1 MTQQGRT
8 KTKIK
13 LVDTNVIL
21 RYLIED
27 GGEKAEQA
35 KKLMKRVET
44 GEEFIEISV
53 LVTAEIIWTL
63 EKVYKI
69 PRADV
74 VARLLDM
81 FMLTGVKSKEKRVIT
96 RALNVYGTMNV
107 DFTDCYL
114 VFLSKESD
122 VPVYSFDKKDFS
134 RLAKKFEF
142 EWEIP

>member
-44 GEEFIEISV
+44 GEEFIEISA

-122 VPVYSFDKKDFS
+122 VPVYSFDRKDFT
-134 RLAKKFEF
+134 RLAKKFDF
-142 EWEIP
+142 QWETP